1 MLLAFAAM
9 ALDLILLF
17 AAGLLAGPTLH
28 HLGVRAGVR
37 ADFDGWLPRCEA
49 CERRRLPLALRC
61 PEGHGV
67 RTREPFLW
75 VASGVLA
82 LAAGV
87 VTADEPAL
95 LPAYLVVAAV
105 SIVLLVTD
113 IDHKLIP
120 NRVLYPMTALTA
132 ILLTLGA
139 VIEGSVDRLVPA
151 AIGALGYFGALFAV
165 YLIARGG
172 FGFGDVKLAV
182 LLGAVTAFQSQRTI
196 LLAVF
201 FTGVVG
207 GLPAIY
213 LLVTRR
219 ARGTDEMPYGPP
231 MLAGAWAA
239 LVFGEAFGRLL
250 VG

>member
-1 MLLAFAAM
+1 MAF
-9 ALDLILLF
+9 DLTFLF
-17 AAGLLAGPTLH
+17 VVGVLAGPTLH

-37 ADFDGWLPRCEA
+37 ADFDGWLPRCEV
-49 CERRRLPLALRC
+49 CTRRRLPLVLRC
-61 PEGHGV
+61 PGGHRV
-67 RTREPFLW
+67 RGREPVIW
-75 VASGVLA
+75 TASGVLA
-82 LAAGV
+82 VAAGV
-87 VTADEPAL
+87 VTTDERAL

-105 SIVLLVTD
+105 SIVLLITD

-120 NRVLYPMTALTA
+120 NRVLYPTTGLTA
-132 ILLTLGA
+132 VLLVLGA
-139 VIEGSVDRLVPA
+139 VIEGSTDRLVPA
-151 AIGALGYFGALFAV
+151 VLGALGYFGALFVV

-182 LLGAVTAFQSQRTI
+182 LLGAVTALQSQRTI

-201 FTGVVG
+201 FTGVIG
-207 GLPAIY
+207 GLPAIV

-219 ARGTDEMPYGPP
+219 ARGGDEMPYGPP
-231 MLAGAWAA
+231 MLAGAWTA